1 MKSKINL
8 LFVTAILLFSF
19 SSKSFSEIKI
29 VYLDMQKVMGIS
41 KAGKSILTQLEKKHK
56 GNLNNF
62 KKTEEELKNE
72 ELKIV
77 SQKKIIQKEEYQKK
91 INELRAKEKKYRDK
105 RTNDINQLTKQ
116 RVNATKK
123 LLDTINPILIDY
135 SNEKSIAMIIQ
146 RKNIVIGK
154 VDLDITNDI
163 IERVDKKISKI
174 KLD

>member
-1 MKSKINL
+1 
-8 LFVTAILLFSF
+8 
-19 SSKSFSEIKI
+19 
-29 VYLDMQKVMGIS
+29 
-41 KAGKSILTQLEKKHK
+41 
-56 GNLNNF
+56 
-62 KKTEEELKNE
+62 
-72 ELKIV
+72 LKIV

-91 INELRAKEKKYRDK
+91 INELRAKVKKYRDK